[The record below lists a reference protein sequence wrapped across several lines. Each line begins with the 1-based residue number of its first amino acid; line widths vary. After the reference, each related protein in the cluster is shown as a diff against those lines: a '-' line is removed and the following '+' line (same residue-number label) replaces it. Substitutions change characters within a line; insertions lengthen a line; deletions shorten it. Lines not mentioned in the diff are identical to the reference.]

1 MRWTDIEELKLK
13 KYGENGLPAW
23 LIAKKMERSVDSI
36 TAKAGR
42 KGVSIHNPSEFHR
55 IAEYRGVIS
64 REECGGSIGRR
75 YFPAD

>member
-13 KYGENGLPAW
+13 KYGEN
-23 LIAKKMERSVDSI
+23 ERSVDSI